1 MEKFSPQRTDS
12 RTLGE
17 KVSPLSGILKRFK
30 AQNKTTHLYS
40 YSFTHSSQC
49 TRQGLITLST
59 PPVWLRTCWHCLQI
73 VVGKSTQRLRDYSL
87 PWMIPS
93 CFTSFQ
99 VPPSLTTRDGSVL
112 VTLRLYRCNFK
123 THQKLNS

>member
-1 MEKFSPQRTDS
+1 MEKFPPQRTDF

-17 KVSPLSGILKRFK
+17 KVSGILKRFK
-30 AQNKTTHLYS
+30 VQNKTTHLYS

-49 TRQGLITLST
+49 TRQGLITFSI

-73 VVGKSTQRLRDYSL
+73 VVGKNTQSPRDYL
-87 PWMIPS
+87 PPGMIPS

-99 VPPSLTTRDGSVL
+99 VPASLTTRDGSVF
-112 VTLRLYRCNFK
+112 VTLRFSKCNFK